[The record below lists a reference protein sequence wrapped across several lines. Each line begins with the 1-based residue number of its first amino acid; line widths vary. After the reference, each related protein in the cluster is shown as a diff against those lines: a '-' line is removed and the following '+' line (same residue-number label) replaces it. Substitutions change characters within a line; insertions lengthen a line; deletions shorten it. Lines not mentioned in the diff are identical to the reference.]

1 MPLSEDDVREILR
14 LIDGSAGDLHV
25 ETPSFSLD
33 VLRDSEDSAS
43 TGPVAADGLLTI
55 AAPIL
60 GTFYRAQ
67 APGAPPYVEVGSHV
81 DADTVVGLIEVMK
94 MMNPVPAGLVGTI
107 VEVCADNAAA
117 VEYGA
122 PLFHVEPA

>member
-1 MPLSEDDVREILR
+1 MREILR

-25 ETPSFSLD
+25 ETPSLSLD
-33 VLRDSEDSAS
+33 ALRDGERPPPRA
-43 TGPVAADGLLTI
+43 GGRGRLLTI

-67 APGAPPYVEVGSHV
+67 APGAAPYVEVGSRV

-107 VEVCADNAAA
+107 VEVCADNAEA